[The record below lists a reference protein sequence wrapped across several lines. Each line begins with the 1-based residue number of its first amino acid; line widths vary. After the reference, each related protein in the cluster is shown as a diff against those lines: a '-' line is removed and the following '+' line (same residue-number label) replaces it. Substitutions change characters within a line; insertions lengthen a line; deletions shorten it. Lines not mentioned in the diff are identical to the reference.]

1 MRASRALEE
10 MMVRRSDQ
18 VRRWNSE
25 SGVERT
31 WRSVAVR
38 GKGELVVVVVVVRS
52 VEGEGE
58 LVMVGREEWYL

>member
-1 MRASRALEE
+1 M
-10 MMVRRSDQ
+10 
-18 VRRWNSE
+18 RRWNSE

-38 GKGELVVVVVVVRS
+38 GKGELVVVVVVVVVVRS

-58 LVMVGREEWYL
+58 LVMVGRDEWYL

>member
-1 MRASRALEE
+1 M
-10 MMVRRSDQ
+10 
-18 VRRWNSE
+18 RRWNSE

-52 VEGEGE
+52 VEGKGK

>member
-1 MRASRALEE
+1 M
-10 MMVRRSDQ
+10 
-18 VRRWNSE
+18 RRWNSE
-25 SGVERT
+25 SGVERI

-58 LVMVGREEWYL
+58 LVMVGPEEWCL